1 MVSNFNDYLLIK
13 ENPDTITAS
22 GKNLW
27 FNDSDAIPFFFQVN
41 SNHTEVVKVF
51 VGDFGESHRHI
62 NCPIPEPDPDFYDD
76 IYDEDDAENSVQSS
90 LSTKSKT
97 SLTNCNPNE
106 KRAYAGRLW
115 LNNKIISFWVYPNVT
130 LFKSMIES
138 LEEELSIKIYN
149 NNWVVE
155 VLKDENEPDFDFKI
169 RQPDDEEEDFY
180 FGSRDTSRETRYS
193 YDQVLI
199 PIEKYIG
206 SNDYPDE
213 ERIEHLKKWQ
223 DKEKEKK
230 PGEIKV
236 IGFGSDKTA
245 IDRPHNIKYR
255 QAIHQENNKYIKEN
269 PDYVNDKG
277 TPYYNSSDTAIP
289 FYFDVNED
297 HTKVEK
303 IYIGEPGEYHGD
315 IKNNGWGSH
324 NKVYPGRLWLD
335 GKIMAFWVYP
345 NETLFKSMIRAIEYK
360 LNIKIFNN
368 RWRIEIQKMFG
379 TIKRR
384 EFRPDNYSDY
394 YNNDGGYS
402 NAMIVPIED
411 FAGSEPVPEEEYF
424 QHLKK
429 WQDKEKDKKKGEIK
443 VVGFG
448 SDKTAIDK
456 PHNIKWRQ
464 ALHQENKKH

>member
-1 MVSNFNDYLLIK
+1 MVSNFNDYLLFK
-13 ENPDTITAS
+13 ESPDNIHTGGVSLNFAE
-22 GKNLW
+22 
-27 FNDSDAIPFFFQVN
+27 SDAIPFFFEVN
-41 SNHTEVVKVF
+41 SNHTKVERIF
-51 VGDFGESHRHI
+51 VGDYGSAHREI
-62 NCPIPEPDPDFYDD
+62 NCNIPDPYDSYGNLVSPD
-76 IYDEDDAENSVQSS
+76 SLLGSLGTKPDSLDD
-90 LSTKSKT
+90 
-97 SLTNCNPNE
+97 TNCE
-106 KRAYAGRLW
+106 DSQRAYAGRIW
-115 LNNKIISFWVYPNVT
+115 VKNKVISFWVYPNVT
-130 LFKSMIES
+130 LFKSIIES
-138 LEEELSIKIYN
+138 LENELNLIIFDN
-149 NNWVVE
+149 DWFVE
-155 VLKDENEPDFDFKI
+155 VLKDRNEPDFDFKI
-169 RQPDDEEEDFY
+169 RQTDDDAEDFY

-193 YDQVLI
+193 YDETLI
-199 PIEKYIG
+199 PIEQYIG
-206 SNDYPDE
+206 SENPPE
-213 ERIEHLKKWQ
+213 EFRIQHLQNWK

-230 PGEIKV
+230 QGEIKV
-236 IGFGSDKTA
+236 VGFGSDKTA

-255 QAIHQENNKYIKEN
+255 QAIQQENNNYIKES
-269 PDYVNDKG
+269 PDHVYYKG
-277 TPYYNSSDTAIP
+277 TSYYNSSDKAIP

-315 IKNNGWGSH
+315 IKNNGWD
-324 NKVYPGRLWLD
+324 NKVYPGRLWHD
-335 GKIMAFWVYP
+335 GKLMAFWVYP
-345 NETLFKSMIRAIEYK
+345 NETLFKSMVRAIEYK

-368 RWRIEIQKMFG
+368 GWKIEIQEFYG

-384 EFRPDNYSDY
+384 KFDTAFNVDY
-394 YNNDGGYS
+394 YYNDGGYS
-402 NAMIVPIED
+402 NANIKIIPIED